1 MKLQIDEIALLLSCF
16 VSLTS
21 SKKFIIS
28 SCSEKTTTKWND
40 KHVESNLRSW
50 LKSVSTISVGPEDGL
65 KSARYYPIKREFG
78 PHFDM
83 EDVADFH
90 DNPTD
95 TGVNDEEYED
105 EEVID
110 TDAEKGFITI
120 GHFVA
125 DKPVGKAWQW
135 KHERLIE
142 GFLTGSVDE
151 NGKFSGKDIIYIYPD
166 LQTGL
171 RGKFVDGEVAEA
183 RSVIITEERCNNG
196 MKEVRTRLIEA
207 DQTLW
212 SRDISNATHIT
223 KYAKTVDPHEKR
235 SVYVGE
241 SQLAG
246 GGEGI
251 FARRSF
257 LPGQLV
263 SYFNGIRVTEDMM
276 FYENMT
282 EGEEYEV
289 GRYYFGLG
297 GTAPYS
303 WGINHSINLD
313 IPERFRNIVDYRTT
327 LGHKVNHKFD
337 PDSNTQFMAVKHALF
352 GPICGLV
359 ATKVIDKGEEVFVD
373 YNYDVDATAGD
384 NWTWY
389 RDAKEKHQ
397 QQLEG
402 QV

>member
-1 MKLQIDEIALLLSCF
+1 
-16 VSLTS
+16 
-21 SKKFIIS
+21 
-28 SCSEKTTTKWND
+28 
-40 KHVESNLRSW
+40 
-50 LKSVSTISVGPEDGL
+50 
-65 KSARYYPIKREFG
+65 
-78 PHFDM
+78 M

-110 TDAEKGFITI
+110 TDAEKGFVTI

-282 EGEEYEV
+282 EA
-289 GRYYFGLG
+289 R
-297 GTAPYS
+297 
-303 WGINHSINLD
+303 H
-313 IPERFRNIVDYRTT
+313 PELRFIFEI
-327 LGHKVNHKFD
+327 L
-337 PDSNTQFMAVKHALF
+337 
-352 GPICGLV
+352 
-359 ATKVIDKGEEVFVD
+359 
-373 YNYDVDATAGD
+373 
-384 NWTWY
+384 
-389 RDAKEKHQ
+389 
-397 QQLEG
+397 
-402 QV
+402 